1 MISTGDSGGPDLK
14 TKIKDRY
21 PPVFRCI
28 LNEIVRRLCYRILLD
43 MIDNGV
49 WQEPVTGVL
58 ATEFND
64 IIICGYANPRKKVL
78 TTFTDHLQT
87 VARNYTQAETANL
100 NR

>member
-1 MISTGDSGGPDLK
+1 MSTINIETGTVEESAAL
-14 TKIKDRY
+14 TKREVPEWY
-21 PPVFRCI
+21 EEI
-28 LNEIVRRLCYRILLD
+28 LSCYRILLD

-49 WQEPVTGVL
+49 WQEPVTEAL